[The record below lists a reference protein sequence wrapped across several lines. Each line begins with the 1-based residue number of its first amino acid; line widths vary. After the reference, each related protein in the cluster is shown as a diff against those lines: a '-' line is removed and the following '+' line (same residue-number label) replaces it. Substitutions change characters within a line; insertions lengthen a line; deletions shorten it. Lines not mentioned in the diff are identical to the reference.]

1 MEWSAVKDIIFFVFI
16 VLGCGFSWRAGF
28 RCSHLLMRE
37 EYEKRLIA
45 AVKELNRLA
54 IEKDNADVRKNDQI
68 G

>member
-1 MEWSAVKDIIFFVFI
+1 MEWSAVKDIVFIVFI

-28 RCSHLLMRE
+28 GCAHLLLRA

-45 AVKELNRLA
+45 ALKELNRLA
-54 IEKDNADVRKNDQI
+54 IEEDNADVRKNDQA